1 MSCQGGFVL
10 TKLREFEM
18 KPSFKYD
25 MRNRI
30 GAQLKKVRLDKNM
43 TAEEVVLQTDISLM
57 TLNGIENGG
66 SVAWS
71 KYQKLMKFYKIDWQ
85 IVLVERE

>member
-1 MSCQGGFVL
+1 
-10 TKLREFEM
+10 M

-57 TLNGIENGG
+57 SLNGIENGG